1 MDHRFPGERGCWG
14 AHVIRRELPRFVPR
28 RCQLRAQDFAR
39 HATRRPARGAADQV
53 RPDCQPQDG
62 ESTWAYDPGIVPSAR
77 RRGDR
82 VKRRDFI
89 TLLGGAAA
97 WPVVAPAGAQ
107 SYPDRPVRVIVPYA
121 PGGPTDAI
129 TRLLAQ
135 KLSERGGKQFYV
147 ENMGGGG
154 GNIAMGRVARMAP
167 DGYTLLM
174 INPSYVVNPTL
185 YSKVPYE
192 FAKDFDLVSLAVLT
206 TLVITVHPSV
216 PAHTLQELV
225 ALIKANPGKYSYASP
240 GTGTPGHL
248 VGETFRL
255 SLGLDLVH
263 VPFNSA
269 GLAVGSAVG
278 GHTQI
283 CFASPSPAS
292 QQVIEGRLRGLAVT
306 SKTRSQALPTLPT
319 TTELGYPEVTGDNWQ
334 GLVVP
339 AGTPKQIIAFLHG
352 EIVKIV
358 ALPDIRERLAVL
370 GFEPVA
376 STPEEFAEHVK
387 VEFMKW
393 AEVIKASN
401 IKAE

>member
-1 MDHRFPGERGCWG
+1 
-14 AHVIRRELPRFVPR
+14 LKPRP
-28 RCQLRAQDFAR
+28 
-39 HATRRPARGAADQV
+39 
-53 RPDCQPQDG
+53 
-62 ESTWAYDPGIVPSAR
+62 IV
-77 RRGDR
+77 G
-82 VKRRDFI
+82 
-89 TLLGGAAA
+89 
-97 WPVVAPAGAQ
+97 
-107 SYPDRPVRVIVPYA
+107 
-121 PGGPTDAI
+121 
-129 TRLLAQ
+129 
-135 KLSERGGKQFYV
+135 
-147 ENMGGGG
+147 
-154 GNIAMGRVARMAP
+154 
-167 DGYTLLM
+167 
-174 INPSYVVNPTL
+174 
-185 YSKVPYE
+185 
-192 FAKDFDLVSLAVLT
+192 KDFDLVSLAVLT

-216 PAHTLQELV
+216 PARTLQDFV

-283 CFASPSPAS
+283 CFASPSPAA
-292 QQVIEGRLRGLAVT
+292 QQVIEGKLRGLAVT

-319 TTELGYPEVTGDNWQ
+319 TTELGYPDVMGDNWQ

-339 AGTPKQIIAFLHG
+339 AGTPKQIIAFLHS

-376 STPEEFAEHVK
+376 STPEEFAQHVTVAEAPNRFAVHLDVGDDIDFRQALDEPAAIFLDRRHRHVVPRHAAQSEHAL
-387 VEFMKW
+387 F
-393 AEVIKASN
+393 S
-401 IKAE
+401 